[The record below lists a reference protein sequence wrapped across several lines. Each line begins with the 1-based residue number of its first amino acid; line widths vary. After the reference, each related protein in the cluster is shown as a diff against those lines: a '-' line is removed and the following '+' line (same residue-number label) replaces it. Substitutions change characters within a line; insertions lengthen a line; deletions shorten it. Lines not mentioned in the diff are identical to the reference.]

1 MRMRMPMHVY
11 MCARH
16 KRLYMSHAGGA
27 FEYVSAANYFG
38 SLSNGAGTRSLP
50 GT

>member
-1 MRMRMPMHVY
+1 MHVY
-11 MCARH
+11 TCARH

-38 SLSNGAGTRSLP
+38 ELVEWCGYALAARHG
-50 GT
+50 